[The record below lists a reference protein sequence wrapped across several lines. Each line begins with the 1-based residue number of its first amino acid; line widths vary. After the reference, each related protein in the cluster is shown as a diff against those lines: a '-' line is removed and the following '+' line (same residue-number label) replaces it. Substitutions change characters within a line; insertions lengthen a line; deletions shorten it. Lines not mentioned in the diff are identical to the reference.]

1 LGMSAFK
8 ILIANSLYLVFIKV
22 FWRFES
28 FYQIVEN
35 GFGHVRI
42 LCFFLLRRPIF
53 LRCTRSILFITL
65 LLLLFWAKIEHSL
78 GKIGIN
84 THPGASSTIQGALR
98 LQLDESL
105 NQVEDEINAEVL
117 LRPGIALVI
126 EDAHI
131 EHILIF
137 ILYGFGA
144 LFH

>member
-1 LGMSAFK
+1 
-8 ILIANSLYLVFIKV
+8 
-22 FWRFES
+22 
-28 FYQIVEN
+28 
-35 GFGHVRI
+35 

-53 LRCTRSILFITL
+53 FRCTWSILFITL

-78 GKIGIN
+78 GKICIN
-84 THPGASSTIQGALR
+84 THPSASSTIQGALR
-98 LQLDESL
+98 LKLDESL
-105 NQVEDEINAEVL
+105 NQVEDEINAEVS
-117 LRPGIALVI
+117 LRPGSALVI